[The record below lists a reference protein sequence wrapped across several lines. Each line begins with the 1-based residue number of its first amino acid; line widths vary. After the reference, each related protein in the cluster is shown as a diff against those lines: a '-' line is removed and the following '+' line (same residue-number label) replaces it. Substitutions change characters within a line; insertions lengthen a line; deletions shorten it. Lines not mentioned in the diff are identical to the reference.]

1 MVTTITRST
10 HPVNLSSCNDKQL
23 RYIAKNDLSS
33 CNDSTSQIQWMA
45 NLVYMPS
52 YIYEHYEK
60 VSTMASSNNNKF
72 TDTQIDKRS
81 PLPYHYQLREII
93 RSAIAA
99 NYWQV
104 GDQLPSENQ
113 LCEDFDVSRT
123 TVREALDALVG
134 EGLLTREKGVGTF
147 VADPKFMEQWSGTSI
162 GFSDSIVQQ
171 GYKIETRVLQLEVV
185 PVSHEIRK
193 ELYLQ
198 SDENVILL
206 RRLRFILDQPILV
219 VNSYLPEKLLPG
231 LVDIDFSDR
240 SLYQTFRDDYNLQL
254 ARVKRSIEAVAA
266 DDNIASLLQVPQGF
280 PIMFIR
286 NITYQEDG
294 TPIEFYLAWR
304 RGDKSRFEF
313 EYNVPEE

>member
-1 MVTTITRST
+1 
-10 HPVNLSSCNDKQL
+10 
-23 RYIAKNDLSS
+23 
-33 CNDSTSQIQWMA
+33 MA
-45 NLVYMPS
+45 ALNPD
-52 YIYEHYEK
+52 
-60 VSTMASSNNNKF
+60 KF
-72 TDTQIDKRS
+72 TNAKIDKRS

-99 NYWQV
+99 NHWQV

-113 LCEDFDVSRT
+113 LCDDFGVSRT

-147 VADPKFMEQWSGTSI
+147 VADPKFMEQWSGSSI

-171 GYKIETRVLQLEVV
+171 GYKIKTQVLELKSV
-185 PVSHEIRK
+185 PAPHEIRQ

-198 SDENVILL
+198 SDENMILL

-219 VNSYLPEKLLPG
+219 VNSYLPEKLFPG
-231 LVDIDFSDR
+231 LTSIDFSDR
-240 SLYQTFRDDYNLQL
+240 SLYQTFRQDYNLQL
-254 ARVKRSIEAVAA
+254 ARVKRTIEAVAA
-266 DDNIASLLQVPQGF
+266 DETIANLLQVPMGF

-286 NITYQEDG
+286 NITYREDG
-294 TPIEFYLAWR
+294 NPIEFYVAWR

-313 EYNVPEE
+313 EYSVPQQ